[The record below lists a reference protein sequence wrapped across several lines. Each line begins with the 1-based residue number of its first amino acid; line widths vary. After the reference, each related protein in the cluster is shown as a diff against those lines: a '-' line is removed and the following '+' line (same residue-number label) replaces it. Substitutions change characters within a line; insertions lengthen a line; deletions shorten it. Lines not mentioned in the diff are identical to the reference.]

1 MHAYEFLQRYGP
13 AALVIETGGEPGAA
27 FAAELAKGGFDLLL
41 PCADATGLAPLA
53 ARLEDHEGVDVE
65 LFEADIGARNFPETL
80 YPHCEHI
87 DIGLL
92 VCGIDAGHSLQAG
105 SLITSLTRVFLPRLR
120 RRRHS
125 GVIVF
130 DMTGKA
136 RRFGETLAYELHPEG
151 IDVLMLCAEGGGE
164 LLPGATQPRQLAK
177 TALQHIDRGPVLAF
191 DPQSWGQPG

>member
-41 PCADATGLAPLA
+41 PCSRADELAPLA

-65 LFEADIGARNFPETL
+65 LFEADIGARDFPETL
-80 YPHCEHI
+80 FPHTRHL

-92 VCGIDAGHSLQAG
+92 VCGIDAGHTLQAG
-105 SLITSLTRVFLPRLR
+105 SLITSLTRVFMPRLR
-120 RRRHS
+120 QRRHS

-136 RRFGETLAYELHPEG
+136 RRFGETLAHELHPEG
-151 IDVLMLCAEGGGE
+151 IDLLMLCAEGSSE
-164 LLPGATQPRQLAK
+164 LLSGDIQPRALAK
-177 TALQHIDRGPVLAF
+177 TALENIDGGPVLTF
-191 DPQSWGQPG
+191 EPQSWGEPG